1 MMRIF
6 HKILASI
13 LLFVSV
19 FMTFL
24 IGGALTIESKNIFFP
39 YIDTQFASQ
48 YSPEKFELIKIGQ
61 TLGEVEKI
69 IGQPLQKNIDSKNGR
84 AEYLYTNDG
93 KLLVIKKSGDFA
105 WYRSI
110 IYFDEQDKV
119 INIDKGWSYD

>member
-24 IGGALTIESKNIFFP
+24 IGGALTIEGKNIFFP

-61 TLGEVEKI
+61 TLEEVEKI

>member
-1 MMRIF
+1 
-6 HKILASI
+6 
-13 LLFVSV
+13 
-19 FMTFL
+19 MTFL
-24 IGGALTIESKNIFFP
+24 IGGALTVESKNIFFP

-61 TLGEVEKI
+61 TLEEVEKI

-93 KLLVIKKSGDFA
+93 KLLSIKKSGDFA